1 MGKNEGMDTTN
12 FEKRHVH
19 DVYVADKQ
27 DQQHLRLMKEVLECN
42 LMMLKN
48 WECFHWEN
56 SWF

>member
-1 MGKNEGMDTTN
+1 MRMGKNEGMDTTN

-48 WECFHWEN
+48 
-56 SWF
+56 